1 MALPDHAKDVDV
13 RVIFERPP
21 SKDRIFESRLVALK
35 TVPSWKTSLEALAT
49 LTKALEKG
57 GDNPWGIEI
66 SGAGKFSDQAV
77 RLLPNVAKTTAFVRN
92 AKALL
97 AWMEK
102 ELSASD
108 QDFGDWF
115 RALLFDSPGIMNHQ
129 LKPTPG
135 VPLEIVETFSVRDEE
150 YINDEVIRTALDV
163 FSEFYGEEDRYLF
176 VSPIR
181 LTLWTHNISSSWHW
195 KKDQI
200 KAGLVEKVVM
210 VVYMSS
216 HWGVIEVD
224 FTRCK
229 ISFGDSLSRAVPY
242 ESVNAVREWISRC
255 GVDVEQ
261 WDRGVSKLWVS
272 QQPPGSGSCAV
283 NALNAVETCVNPAV
297 ERWTHARSAHH
308 RMRLLQLVTGYTK
321 VKIYWLSLQLSLHQ
335 LPLIVLLLNTDPPC
349 STQTPL
355 CSTQTPPCSTQIPP
369 CSTKAQRHEHS
380 SVYALKGI
388 HSHEKVDL
396 RPDPSSPLLLAAT
409 LKFHEGKD
417 TLHDIK
423 LAHGTAVYERLSGDE
438 RFDEK
443 VNEKLS
449 GDEVF
454 DELVNEKLSGDE
466 VFDELVN
473 EKLSG
478 DERFDEMVGKRS
490 EKMSHDARFN
500 ETASQR
506 VSEDAMS
513 EIVNEKLRDNE
524 MFDEMARE
532 EMKGI
537 PSETVEDKMSNQ
549 DDSWEPRSLEVFE
562 SLEELGA
569 QLHRWAHASG
579 FELIR
584 SQSSSARGENTRP
597 FQHSL
602 ILV

>member
-1 MALPDHAKDVDV
+1 M
-13 RVIFERPP
+13 
-21 SKDRIFESRLVALK
+21 
-35 TVPSWKTSLEALAT
+35 
-49 LTKALEKG
+49 
-57 GDNPWGIEI
+57 
-66 SGAGKFSDQAV
+66 
-77 RLLPNVAKTTAFVRN
+77 
-92 AKALL
+92 
-97 AWMEK
+97 
-102 ELSASD
+102 
-108 QDFGDWF
+108 
-115 RALLFDSPGIMNHQ
+115 
-129 LKPTPG
+129 
-135 VPLEIVETFSVRDEE
+135 
-150 YINDEVIRTALDV
+150 

-454 DELVNEKLSGDE
+454 DELVNEELSGDEVFDELVNEKLSGDE
-466 VFDELVN
+466 VFDELVNEKLPDDEMFDEMVN